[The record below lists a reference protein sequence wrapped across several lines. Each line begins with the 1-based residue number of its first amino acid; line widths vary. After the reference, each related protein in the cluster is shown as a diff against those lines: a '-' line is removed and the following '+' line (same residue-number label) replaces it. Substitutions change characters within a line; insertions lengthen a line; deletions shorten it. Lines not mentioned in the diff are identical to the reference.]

1 MCFAVG
7 FLEMVLLEAYSASW
21 VWRFVSFASL
31 GEFSIITASDTLSDS
46 SLFDGFTDPW
56 VSVHFLVQSVF
67 SLLFKLHSFCC
78 SVFQFAVSFPVVSIL
93 LLTLSAELVFQL
105 LYFSVLTFPFGYLV
119 LLIVSCFFA
128 ETVCRG
134 ISILAALKSLPNN
147 SNISVISVLIPIDY
161 LFLFSMKLSWLFVWL
176 IFYWN
181 LNSLGIMLWD
191 CRHINTHVLIIFWI
205 QNISCFCMIAPAA
218 NSELWQHFLLCHKY

>member
-1 MCFAVG
+1 
-7 FLEMVLLEAYSASW
+7 MVLLEAYSASGIC
-21 VWRFVSFASL
+21 RFMSFASL
-31 GEFSIITASDTLSDS
+31 GGFQSLLLLVLSQILPFWMVSQILEFQSIFLF
-46 SLFDGFTDPW
+46 SL
-56 VSVHFLVQSVF
+56 F
-67 SLLFKLHSFCC
+67 SLLFKLHNFRC
-78 SVFQFAVSFPVVSIL
+78 SVFQFVVSFPVVSIPL
-93 LLTLSAELVFQL
+93 LSTICWTCISVIV
-105 LYFSVLTFPFGYLV
+105 FSVLTFPFGYLI
-119 LLIVSCFFA
+119 LINVSCFFA

-134 ISILAALKSLPNN
+134 ISVLAALKSLPNN

-205 QNISCFCMIAPAA
+205 QNISCFCMVAPAA